1 MKRLRAYIRL
11 KRRRLNRSEQLQA
24 KAEMLLNEILI
35 QDYSN
40 DEIAYIVSEIKSKAL
55 DILADRLE
63 GLENEKTVTEYA
75 IKILS

>member
-11 KRRRLNRSEQLQA
+11 KRRRLNRTEQLSA
-24 KAEMLLNEILI
+24 KAETLLNEILI
-35 QDYSN
+35 HDYSN
-40 DEIAYIVSEIKSKAL
+40 DEIAYIVSELKSKAL
-55 DILADRLE
+55 DILADRLA